1 MNKYL
6 KDIFKIPLLGKIT
19 PSPLRLTL
27 TIYSLIVLYRVN
39 NKNKTIEIDL
49 LEIIIVS
56 LFPAF
61 FIGYIAA
68 VSPEYLNI
76 LQPESTIT
84 GKKIELGFLNEIKN
98 LSKDKKRLLFIFIP
112 IYVLATYQ
120 LNKKLIHKL
129 YNYFASKF

>member
-1 MNKYL
+1 MNQYL
-6 KDIFKIPLLGKIT
+6 KDIFKIPFVGKIT

-76 LQPESTIT
+76 LQPMNTVT
-84 GKKIELGFLNEIKN
+84 GEKIELGFFNEIEN

>member
-1 MNKYL
+1 M
-6 KDIFKIPLLGKIT
+6 IG
-19 PSPLRLTL
+19 
-27 TIYSLIVLYRVN
+27 
-39 NKNKTIEIDL
+39 
-49 LEIIIVS
+49 VS

-61 FIGYIAA
+61 FLRYIAT

-76 LQPESTIT
+76 FQPESTIT
-84 GKKIELGFLNEIKN
+84 GKKIELGFFNEIEN
-98 LSKDKKRLLFIFIP
+98 LSKDKRRLLLIFIP

>member
-1 MNKYL
+1 MNQYL

-27 TIYSLIVLYRVN
+27 TIYSLVVLYRVN
-39 NKNKTIEIDL
+39 NKNDAIEIDL

-61 FIGYIAA
+61 FLGYIAT

-76 LQPESTIT
+76 FQPESTIT
-84 GKKIELGFLNEIKN
+84 GKKIELGFFNEIKN
-98 LSKDKKRLLFIFIP
+98 LSKDKRRLLLIFIP